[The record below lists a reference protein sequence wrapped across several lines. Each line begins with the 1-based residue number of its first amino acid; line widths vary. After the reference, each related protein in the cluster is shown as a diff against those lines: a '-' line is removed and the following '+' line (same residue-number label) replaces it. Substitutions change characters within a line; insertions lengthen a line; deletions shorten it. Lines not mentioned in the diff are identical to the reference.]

1 MQRKLFLAFFG
12 LTLLLLASCRT
23 PETLTIASTDP
34 ALASLQPLPAPQ
46 PAHLLLKRGDRLAIC
61 GDSIT
66 EQKRYSRL
74 MEDYLTMCVPEL
86 QVTVRQY
93 GWGGETARGF
103 LARMTNDCLRFQPTI
118 ATTCYG
124 MNDYEYRAYTTRVG
138 QIYLNKSTA
147 IVKAFK
153 QHGMRVIQGSPGCM
167 GKFPTWSKHTNDT
180 LLELNQSLCTFRNI
194 GIGIAREQ
202 HVGFA
207 DVFWPMLTAGQ
218 LGQQRYGPGFL
229 IAGKD
234 GVHPDWAGHLV
245 MAYAFL
251 KAMGLDGELGNF
263 VVDLRRNTLAA
274 SSGHEVVSAA
284 NGVFTIRSS
293 RYPFCACSGTEAAAV
308 DSVPPLPPCDVVPGH
323 ETGSLRAALALIPFD
338 QDLNRFTLRIQH
350 AQAARYRVTWGS
362 ASKSF
367 STEQLQRGIN
377 LAAEFPD
384 NPFSAAF
391 ARVDAAVAAKQSYET
406 LQVKKVFHGP
416 EGKADLA
423 AAVKRTEPER
433 TALATAIQSAFV
445 PVTHQISLTA
455 E

>member
-1 MQRKLFLAFFG
+1 MQRKLLLPLLG
-12 LTLLLLASCRT
+12 LTLLLFASCRT
-23 PETLTIASTDP
+23 PEASSLILDDP
-34 ALASLQPLPAPQ
+34 ALAPYQPLPAPQ
-46 PAHLLLKRGDRLAIC
+46 AARLLLKRGDRLAIC

-74 MEDYLTMCVPEL
+74 MEDYLTMCAPEL

-124 MNDYEYRAYTTRVG
+124 MNDFEYRAYTPRVG
-138 QIYLNKSTA
+138 QIYRDKSTA
-147 IVKAFK
+147 IVKTFK
-153 QHGMRVIQGSPGCM
+153 RHGIRVIQGSPGCM

-180 LLELNQSLCTFRNI
+180 LMDLNQSLCTFRNL
-194 GIGIAREQ
+194 GIGIARQE

-207 DVFWPMLTAGQ
+207 DVFWPMLTAGR
-218 LGQQRYGPGFL
+218 LGQQRFGPDFL

-251 KAMGLDGELGNF
+251 NAMGLDGELGTF
-263 VVDLRRNTLAA
+263 TVDLRRNTLAA
-274 SSGHEVVSAA
+274 SRGHELVSAA
-284 NGVFTIRSS
+284 GSTFTIRSS
-293 RYPFCACSGTEAAAV
+293 RYPFCACSGAGAAAV
-308 DSVPPLPPCDVVPGH
+308 EGVPALPACEVVPGH
-323 ETGSLRAALALIPFD
+323 ESGSLRAALALIPFD
-338 QDLNRFTLRIQH
+338 RDLNRFMLVARH
-350 AQAARYRVTWGS
+350 APAARYRVTWGS

-367 STEQLQRGIN
+367 AAEQLQRGIN
-377 LAAEFPD
+377 LAAEFPE
-384 NPFSAAF
+384 NPFGAAF

-406 LQVKKVFHGP
+406 LQVKKVFHGA
-416 EGKADLA
+416 EGKADMA
-423 AAVKRTEPER
+423 AAVKRTEIER
-433 TALATAIQSAFV
+433 TALAAAIQAAFT
-445 PVTHQISLTA
+445 PVTHQLTLTA